1 MSVITEDLKQTHIQ
15 ELKDIQS
22 SIFEMNERA
31 KEVKSILAT
40 LDHIEKREQE
50 LSEKD
55 TENVTD

>member
-40 LDHIEKREQE
+40 LDHIEKQV
-50 LSEKD
+50 
-55 TENVTD
+55 TENVT